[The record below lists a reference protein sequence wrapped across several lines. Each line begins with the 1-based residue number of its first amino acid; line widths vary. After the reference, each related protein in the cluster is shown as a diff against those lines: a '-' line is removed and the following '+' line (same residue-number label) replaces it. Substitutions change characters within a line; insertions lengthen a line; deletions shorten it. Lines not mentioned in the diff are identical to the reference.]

1 MSGEAVP
8 DSEEDDSDYVQDEAA
23 GDDEEED
30 EVEEPEDTMGVATS
44 DRQRSK
50 IDDIWASMNASGADA
65 TAPPAGGS
73 GIRLA
78 EGKGKKATKK
88 KKKANK
94 KANKV
99 LAGIFGK
106 KAASDIVSGA
116 GKGKRRAG
124 AGAGEG
130 AARKKLL
137 AASRK
142 VEVTEVKKYA
152 GKDIVVKRKVTAGSA
167 EHVAAAGA
175 KKHGGLDNVLAALD
189 GPKSISTVTKSSMD
203 WETYKA
209 AEGIEGDMEQATKDG
224 KGYLNKQDFLQRCD
238 VRKFETELEARQSKR
253 DA

>member
-1 MSGEAVP
+1 
-8 DSEEDDSDYVQDEAA
+8 
-23 GDDEEED
+23 
-30 EVEEPEDTMGVATS
+30 MGVATS

-73 GIRLA
+73 RTRLA

-106 KAASDIVSGA
+106 KAASNIVSGA

-124 AGAGEG
+124 GGGGEG

-137 AASRK
+137 ASSRK

-152 GKDIVVKRKVTAGSA
+152 GKDIVVKRKVAGSA

-175 KKHGGLDNVLAALD
+175 KKGGLDNVLAALD

>member
-1 MSGEAVP
+1 
-8 DSEEDDSDYVQDEAA
+8 Q
-23 GDDEEED
+23 
-30 EVEEPEDTMGVATS
+30 PEDTLGAATS
-44 DRQRSK
+44 ARQRSK
-50 IDDIWASMNASGADA
+50 VDDIWASMNASDAALMSGASGSR
-65 TAPPAGGS
+65 PAGGK
-73 GIRLA
+73 
-78 EGKGKKATKK
+78 GKGKTAK

-106 KAASDIVSGA
+106 KAASSIVSGV
-116 GKGKRRAG
+116 GKARRRG
-124 AGAGEG
+124 GEVEA
-130 AARKKLL
+130 AARKKAL

-152 GKDIVVKRKVTAGSA
+152 GKDIVVKRTVTAGSA
-167 EHVAAAGA
+167 EHAAVAASQ
-175 KKHGGLDNVLAALD
+175 KKGGLDNVLAAID

>member
-8 DSEEDDSDYVQDEAA
+8 DSEEDDSDYVQDETA

-50 IDDIWASMNASGADA
+50 IDDIWASMNASGAEA

-73 GIRLA
+73 GTRLA

-124 AGAGEG
+124 ATEG

-175 KKHGGLDNVLAALD
+175 KKGGLDNVLAALD

-209 AEGIEGDMEQATKDG
+209 AEGMEGDMEQATKDG